1 MQSSLSAGCSQR
13 FGLTQ
18 RASRRRCTIARA
30 EATVIPKGFNKVEP
44 KGDRVLVKVAEQEQ
58 KTRGGILLPVSAQ
71 SRPTSGD
78 VLKLGDGRL
87 ADGCVK
93 PFYLKEGQTVLYSK
107 FGFMYTEL
115 KMGDEEFILIREDD
129 VIGTLPRSSAVA
141 DDIPEMQP
149 LADRVLVEVTE
160 SSDVTIGGVVLPDS
174 AKERPLSGTVVR
186 AGPGKYDKEAEGQ
199 RKAMVVKPGDKVLY
213 FKYAGDNMETPDGR
227 KFIVLRE
234 DDILTRLAA

>member
-129 VIGTLPRSSAVA
+129 VIGEGRAVA
-141 DDIPEMQP
+141 
-149 LADRVLVEVTE
+149 
-160 SSDVTIGGVVLPDS
+160 GW
-174 AKERPLSGTVVR
+174 R
-186 AGPGKYDKEAEGQ
+186 A
-199 RKAMVVKPGDKVLY
+199 
-213 FKYAGDNMETPDGR
+213 
-227 KFIVLRE
+227 
-234 DDILTRLAA
+234 